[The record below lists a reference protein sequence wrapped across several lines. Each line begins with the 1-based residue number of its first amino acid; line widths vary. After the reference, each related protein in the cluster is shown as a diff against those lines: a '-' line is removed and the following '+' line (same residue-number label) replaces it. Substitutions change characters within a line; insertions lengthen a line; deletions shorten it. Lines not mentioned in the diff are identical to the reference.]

1 MAEYVSFLHKLL
13 SYNDTIVQDADL
25 MLAAINPYH
34 PEVMKEFRQLTNE
47 QGLKRLGS
55 NGVNMYYCADYMAPI
70 HPDDD
75 QGMSVCCQL
84 DKSGCVDGVLDFAY
98 AHWGLYIQTRPN
110 MAW

>member
-1 MAEYVSFLHKLL
+1 
-13 SYNDTIVQDADL
+13 
-25 MLAAINPYH
+25 MLTAIKPYH
-34 PEVMKEFRQLTNE
+34 PEVMQEFRRLTNE

-55 NGVNMYYCADYMAPI
+55 HGVNMYYCADYMAPI

-84 DKSGCVDGVLDFAY
+84 EKSGCPDGVLDFAY

-110 MAW
+110 MAWYCLYTGSLRAY